1 MTSFYSLN
9 RAHYHELI
17 LSPEKYY
24 KILFIVLS
32 LAAALLL
39 SINSIIEVKSLPTHR
54 DSATLHSGVTELHYL
69 LVIPFVWVE
78 INNFLCKDFF
88 LYFYK
93 IIVVA
98 LFIISY

>member
-39 SINSIIEVKSLPTHR
+39 SINSIIEVKSVPTHR

-78 INNFLCKDFF
+78 IIHQFSL
-88 LYFYK
+88 
-93 IIVVA
+93 
-98 LFIISY
+98 